1 MPQNM
6 NWTFLIVILVV
17 TSSTVQ
23 IHTLKSHSSQN
34 SSVTVRKI
42 REPKNLAA
50 LTKWELQT
58 IKQLQKI
65 NKLIRNLKSENG
77 GCSKGVNTRKYCQL
91 HWLPDTLL
99 RLSVRIDSKNNEI
112 QLQTEGE
119 KEIHEKHLM
128 INKLIENMV
137 SVTDC
142 SKDKE
147 EKKKEEE
154 RKKDLSKSSKS
165 PDKKKKGGEAKA
177 KGEAQAKDDKKKAK
191 EKTTE
196 IEEKKKESKE
206 AGVLEGQ
213 TDAEDKVT
221 PPDVLK
227 ETPGSGSGAGDL
239 DGKEGT
245 GAGETEGEA
254 SSEKPVTETGTG
266 EEEKETGD
274 GDPAGETGDEDTEE
288 TEDVKE
294 EEKTSGCDYSNFG
307 ESHTMLLPPSGCQIR
322 KTGLDEGDK
331 EEILRL
337 HNTLRAKVARGEE
350 TEGNPGP
357 QPPASNMRELVWN
370 DQLAEVAEAWAKQ
383 CKQGH
388 DQTADRKICSGKYF
402 VGQNL
407 HFYYGPSPV
416 VDWENAV
423 NAWYKEVADL
433 PNEIAGSYRSL
444 LPIKIGHYTQVVWA
458 DTAEIGCGI
467 VHYEIE
473 YSGRFFPEA
482 KLYACNYGQAGN
494 VVTFPIYQQGPA
506 ASQCPDGV
514 SENYPDLCA

>member
-1 MPQNM
+1 M
-6 NWTFLIVILVV
+6 NWTFLIVTLVV
-17 TSSTVQ
+17 TSTAYT
-23 IHTLKSHSSQN
+23 HTLKSHYGQN
-34 SSVTVRKI
+34 SSATVRKTRQPI
-42 REPKNLAA
+42 NLAA

-77 GCSKGVNTRKYCQL
+77 CSKGVNTPQYCQL

-99 RLSVRIDSKNNEI
+99 RLSARIDNKNNEV

-128 INKLIENMV
+128 INTLIENMV
-137 SVTDC
+137 SVTGC

-147 EKKKEEE
+147 EKKKDEE
-154 RKKDLSKSSKS
+154 RKKALGKASKSQ
-165 PDKKKKGGEAKA
+165 DKKGKGGEAKA
-177 KGEAQAKDDKKKAK
+177 EDDKKKAK

-196 IEEKKKESKE
+196 TEEKKKESKE
-206 AGVLEGQ
+206 AGVPEGQ
-213 TDAEDKVT
+213 IEAEDKVT
-221 PPDVLK
+221 PPEVSK
-227 ETPGSGSGAGDL
+227 ETPPGSS
-239 DGKEGT
+239 DGKEET
-245 GAGETEGEA
+245 SAGETE
-254 SSEKPVTETGTG
+254 G
-266 EEEKETGD
+266 EEEKETGE
-274 GDPAGETGDEDTEE
+274 GDPAEETGDEDTEE
-288 TEDVKE
+288 TEDVEE
-294 EEKTSGCDYSNFG
+294 EEKTSGCDYSQFG
-307 ESHTMLLPPSGCQIR
+307 PLHTMLKPRSSCEIH

-337 HNTLRAKVARGEE
+337 HNNLRAKVARGEE

-357 QPPASNMRELVWN
+357 QPPAANMRELVWN

-388 DQTADRKICSGKYF
+388 DQVGERKICSRNYF

-423 NAWYKEVADL
+423 NEWYNEVADL
-433 PNEIAGSYRSL
+433 PNEIAASYRSL

-458 DTAEIGCGI
+458 DTTEIGCGI
-467 VHYEIE
+467 VHYQIE

-506 ASQCPDGV
+506 ASQCPNGV